1 MSDLLIRQLDPAAP
15 SFLDDVARWHAAYL
29 ASDTHQRTDVV
40 PWRIAEIFD
49 LVGTPTGH
57 RWCGAWVASR
67 AGESRA
73 GESLAGEVVATG
85 LLDLP
90 QADNLHLAQLEVQV
104 VPEARRQGIGS
115 AVLLELEDAAR
126 ALGRSVA
133 VAEISYG
140 LDGPDDG
147 AGTAGAEFARRHGYT
162 FALGDVQRRLAL
174 PVDGD
179 LLERL
184 AASAAPHRAAY
195 RLVSFQGPVPEQ
207 YVAGYAAL
215 AASLVVEAP
224 LGALEMEREDPSVAG
239 WRSREGALRRQGL
252 TPWHTV
258 ALAGDEVVAYSTI
271 TVSAHDRELCHQWG
285 TLVRPDHR
293 GHRLGL
299 AVKVANHQA
308 LQASGDVPAE
318 VVTWNAAVN
327 ETMIAVNDLLGF
339 HRTGRLGEVQ
349 KRL

>member
-15 SFLDDVARWHAAYL
+15 SFLEDVARWHAVYV
-29 ASDTHQRTDVV
+29 ASDTYQRTDACPYRLPEV
-40 PWRIAEIFD
+40 AD
-49 LVGTPTGH
+49 LVGHPSGH
-57 RWCGAWVASR
+57 RWWGAWLVTRSGADVG
-67 AGESRA
+67 AGFVDL
-73 GESLAGEVVATG
+73 SL
-85 LLDLP
+85 
-90 QADNLHLAQLEVQV
+90 ADNLHLAQLEVHV
-104 VPEARRQGIGS
+104 APEARRQGVGS
-115 AVLLELEDAAR
+115 ALAIQLEDAAR
-126 ALGRSVA
+126 SRGRSVA
-133 VAEISYG
+133 VAEIVYG

-147 AGTAGAEFARRHGYT
+147 TGSASAEFARRHGYT

-174 PVDGD
+174 PVDSG

-184 AASAAPHRAAY
+184 AASAAPHHAAY
-195 RLVSFQGPVPEQ
+195 RLVSFQGEVPEE

-224 LGALEMEREDPSVAG
+224 LGELEMEQEDPSVAG
-239 WRSREGALRRQGL
+239 WRDREAALQRQGL
-252 TPWHTV
+252 TGWHTV

-271 TVSAHDRELCHQWG
+271 SVSEHDRELCHQWG

-299 AVKVANHQA
+299 AVKVANHLA

-327 ETMIAVNDLLGF
+327 EPMIAVNDLLGF